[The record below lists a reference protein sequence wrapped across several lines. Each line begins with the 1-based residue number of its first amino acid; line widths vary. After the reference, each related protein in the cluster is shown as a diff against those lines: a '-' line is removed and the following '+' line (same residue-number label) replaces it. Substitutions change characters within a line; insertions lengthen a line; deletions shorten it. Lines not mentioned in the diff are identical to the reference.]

1 MANYWLAQM
10 NVARALAP
18 PDSPQLAGFAEMLDP
33 VNALADAAPGF
44 VWRLQTED
52 GNATA
57 LRVLGDDMML
67 VNMSVWESLEALGSF
82 VYETSHRDVMRR
94 RREWFERAAE
104 PYMVLWWVDAGRL
117 PSVAEG
123 EERLLRGPPRC
134 AMGHHSGRLQPATVR
149 RS

>member
-67 VNMSVWESLEALGSF
+67 VMMERGCRAIRDHGSLDL
-82 VYETSHRDVMRR
+82 V
-94 RREWFERAAE
+94 
-104 PYMVLWWVDAGRL
+104 
-117 PSVAEG
+117 
-123 EERLLRGPPRC
+123 RG
-134 AMGHHSGRLQPATVR
+134 L
-149 RS
+149 